1 MKVIFSF
8 HHLHLSGNETDK
20 NLILY
25 MYFCHTHKANKFLIK
40 SNLPLKENAV
50 FRLHGTVPTM
60 PPQLSEAIVCQWAN
74 QSPRQLFPCK
84 SSPLWLRYCTSV
96 TLLQYSWEISIS
108 YWPKIASVVS
118 FHLLSGPCWRS
129 DLLWDLQSIP
139 QNASECS
146 DGKLAV
152 VTGKHPFSVHLGIF
166 NYSSIWTFN
175 QFNV

>member
-1 MKVIFSF
+1 M
-8 HHLHLSGNETDK
+8 
-20 NLILY
+20 
-25 MYFCHTHKANKFLIK
+25 
-40 SNLPLKENAV
+40 NAV
-50 FRLHGTVPTM
+50 IRLHGAALTM

-74 QSPRQLFPCK
+74 QSPRPLSPCK
-84 SSPLWLRYCTSV
+84 SSPLWLHYCTSV

-118 FHLLSGPCWRS
+118 FHLLSGLCWRS

-139 QNASECS
+139 QNASGCLDE
-146 DGKLAV
+146 KLAV

-175 QFNV
+175 HFNVWETICRTTDGPGLPQQVHLHSFLYSGVESFYPH